1 MITKKI
7 VIITSILVACSA
19 VGVSSYLVYRSH
31 RAILNQKYEQ
41 ERHQDALRYET
52 HAKKFYQA
60 GDFARAK
67 QTYKE
72 ALAREPRLYTAYCG
86 LGIIAEDH
94 DHNAAA
100 ALNFYKK
107 ALTLNPRHIQTYLR
121 ISDLLDREGF
131 HEKAL
136 AIKKHAFTLDARQAW
151 FYEGQNHYWNG
162 KLEDALACYQQALAL
177 TPETNSIGRATII
190 SKMGTIYEKQNK
202 TKESFDAYQQAVS
215 LCPEREEMHTALSC
229 AYLAMGDYK
238 HWAQEYEWRLQ
249 GQNWQSTF
257 WHQPNIGKRWNGT
270 DSLKDKTVLL
280 VGENGYGD
288 MIQFIRFAPALK
300 KAGARL
306 VAIVQEPLVP
316 LFSRLDYLSKVV
328 PLGSTFP
335 PHDYVVPI
343 ESLPLY
349 FQKTQSILQQ
359 PPYLALENS
368 LKNAWKEKLSADKN
382 FKVGLC
388 WQTPHDH
395 VAVPQS
401 RRAIDPS
408 YVAPLFSVPGV
419 SFYSL
424 QLDPVSGAMKDLGLK
439 SLGESFDKE
448 HGAFVDSAAVI
459 HALDLII
466 TVDTSLPHLAG
477 AFNRPV
483 WVMLPLAAD
492 VRWMIDKKDT
502 PWYPSMRLFRQKTV
516 GDWRPVIEEIRKELT
531 KKVKA

>member
-1 MITKKI
+1 MFVKKI
-7 VIITSILVACSA
+7 AIITSIVAACTA
-19 VGVSSYLVYRSH
+19 AGVASYFIYRSH
-31 RAILNQKYEQ
+31 SAATRQ
-41 ERHQDALRYET
+41 ERLKELRQEAVRYEV

-67 QTYKE
+67 QAYRE

-94 DHNAAA
+94 EHNAAA

-107 ALTLNPRHIQTYLR
+107 VLAINPRHIQTYLR
-121 ISDLLDREGF
+121 ISDLFEREGL
-131 HEKAL
+131 HEKAH
-136 AIKKHAFTLDARQAW
+136 AVKKYAFALDARQAS

-162 KLEDALACYQQALAL
+162 KLEEALACYQKALDM
-177 TPETNSIGRATII
+177 TPENNSVGRATIL

-202 TKESFDAYQQAVS
+202 TQDSYNVYRQAVA

-249 GQNWQSTF
+249 GASWQSNL
-257 WHQPNIGKRWNGT
+257 WQQPTHAKLLNGT
-270 DSLKDKTVLL
+270 DSLQGKTVLL
-280 VGENGYGD
+280 TCENGYGD
-288 MIQFIRFAPALK
+288 MIQFIRFAPGLIK
-300 KAGARL
+300 RGAQL
-306 VAIVQEPLVP
+306 VASVQKPLIP

-328 PLGSTFP
+328 PFGSPFP

-343 ESLPLY
+343 QSLPLHCNATITNLP
-349 FQKTQSILQQ
+349 K
-359 PPYLALENS
+359 PPYLTVEDS
-368 LKNAWKEKLSADKN
+368 LKDQWKTKLASDKN
-382 FKVGLC
+382 VKIGLC

-395 VAVPQS
+395 VAIPQS
-401 RRAIDPS
+401 RRALDPS
-408 YVAPLFSVPGV
+408 FVTPLFSVPGV

-424 QLDPVSGAMKDLGLK
+424 QLDPISTTMKQLGLK
-439 SLGESFDKE
+439 SLGDSFDKD
-448 HGAFVDSAAVI
+448 HGAFIDSAAVI
-459 HALDLII
+459 HALDLVI
-466 TVDTSLPHLAG
+466 TVDTSLAHLAG

-492 VRWMIDKKDT
+492 VRWMIGKKET
-502 PWYPSMRLFRQKTV
+502 PWYPSMKLFRQKTV
-516 GDWRPVIEEIRKELT
+516 GDWRPVIEEIKKELE